1 MAKLHTH
8 YITNAQRELKHAYI
22 GVPEDVFHSSIQE
35 ALSNAKAHD
44 DLDEDED
51 DFYDYD
57 DSDSGDSDFYD
68 DDGDDDKEDEE
79 DEEDDSKKNTEIERW
94 VNINDSEL
102 KKLLNIEVN
111 VVIEPH
117 PVIDHGS
124 NVFDIEAAVDRA
136 LGE

>member
-8 YITNAQRELKHAYI
+8 YITNAQRELKRAYV
-22 GVPEDVFHSSIQE
+22 GVPEDVLHSSIRE
-35 ALSNAKAHD
+35 ALSNAKVRD

-51 DFYDYD
+51 DNFYD
-57 DSDSGDSDFYD
+57 D
-68 DDGDDDKEDEE
+68 DDGDDDGDDDENDEE
-79 DEEDDSKKNTEIERW
+79 DEEDDSDSNTSNQKDTEIEKW

-124 NVFDIEAAVDRA
+124 NLFDIEAAVDRV